1 MKHLTITLE
10 GTRYSVTHNEDAT
23 YTVITDSD
31 RSITILP
38 KVGAYLTYKWHTVE
52 GTESPL
58 IEKIGFSIESQKF
71 KKLVDISAEPKNATS
86 VLA

>member
-1 MKHLTITLE
+1 MKHSTITVE

-23 YTVITDSD
+23 YTVTIDSK

-38 KVGAYLTYKWHTVE
+38 KVGAYLTYKWHTLE

-58 IEKIGFSIESQKF
+58 IEKIGFSIESQNF
-71 KKLVDISAEPKNATS
+71 KKLVNVGSEPKNAAS